1 MNWKKGI
8 FSFTAICLFN
18 IIFCFHAGDI
28 FVSSNGQPSV
38 EAADSY
44 TGSGTLLGFLIQQLQ
59 DDSPDQGKDQDQD
72 QDGNTPLKLKGRNGH
87 FVSRSLSYSV
97 QAPQPAVYNAL
108 FIPEMAHAEYG
119 NYQVRKACLP
129 SYYNFL
135 FRLNLF

>member
-8 FSFTAICLFN
+8 YSFTAICLFN

-28 FVSSNGQPSV
+28 FVSSNDQTGIEQT
-38 EAADSY
+38 DSY
-44 TGSGTLLGFLIQQLQ
+44 AGSGTLLGFLVQQMQ
-59 DDSPDQGKDQDQD
+59 DSGPD
-72 QDGNTPLKLKGRNGH
+72 QDGKTPLKLKGRHGH
-87 FVSRSLSYSV
+87 FVSRFLSYSV

-108 FIPEMAHAEYG
+108 FIPEQTPAEYG

-129 SYYNFL
+129 TYYNFL

>member
-1 MNWKKGI
+1 MIWKKWI

-28 FVSSNGQPSV
+28 FCSSNGQPGV
-38 EAADSY
+38 EETDSY
-44 TGSGTLLGFLIQQLQ
+44 TDSGTLLGFLIQQIQ
-59 DDSPDQGKDQDQD
+59 DDGSD
-72 QDGNTPLKLKGRNGH
+72 QDGKTPLKLKCRHAH
-87 FVSRSLSYSV
+87 FVSRSLSYSI
-97 QAPQPAVYNAL
+97 QAPQPAVYSAL
-108 FIPEMAHAEYG
+108 FTPEQTPVQYG

>member
-1 MNWKKGI
+1 MVWKKGI

-28 FVSSNGQPSV
+28 FGSSNGRPGV
-38 EAADSY
+38 EQEDSY
-44 TGSGTLLGFLIQQLQ
+44 TGSGTLLGFLIQQMQ
-59 DDSPDQGKDQDQD
+59 DDGSD
-72 QDGNTPLKLKGRNGH
+72 QDGKTPLKLKGRHSH

-97 QAPQPAVYNAL
+97 QAPQPAIYSAL
-108 FIPEMAHAEYG
+108 FTPEQTPTEYG

-129 SYYNFL
+129 TYYNFL